1 MIALNIKSKKNTLMD
16 SLLNF
21 DEFHGEITEWKSMV
35 NLVRDELK
43 IFNDELSKI
52 AKKNSSTDIL
62 RHVEHF
68 QNQFI
73 RQNEVSDE
81 FFHDLKQAD
90 KAIKRQLEANETQAS
105 EVLGGDHS
113 VLRDRANT
121 YERIFKDL
129 KNEYHSFLEKAI

>member
-1 MIALNIKSKKNTLMD
+1 MD
-16 SLLNF
+16 SQLNF
-21 DEFHGEITEWKSMV
+21 DAFHGEITEWKSMV

-52 AKKNSSTDIL
+52 AKKNLSMDAL

-90 KAIKRQLEANETQAS
+90 KAIMRQLETS
-105 EVLGGDHS
+105 EKNADVKLGDEHFE
-113 VLRDRANT
+113 LRDRANI

-129 KNEYHSFLEKAI
+129 KNEYHSFLEKAV